1 MRRAFTEGFVPVP
14 ASAFSWRGGN
24 GYAEASDLPA
34 LALHQVWPDSCDEGF
49 TVVSQ
54 KTGEHQ
60 TFVKFGETRGSEGE
74 LQATVFVSLNNKTGR
89 TDKPTS
95 RLSITIFND

>member
-1 MRRAFTEGFVPVP
+1 MRREFTESFAPLD
-14 ASAFSWRGGN
+14 AAAFSWNGGN
-24 GYAEASDLPA
+24 GYAEASDLPM
-34 LALHQVWPDSCDEGF
+34 LRLHQVWQDSCDEGF

-60 TFVKFGETRGSEGE
+60 TFVKFGETRDSEGE

-89 TDKPTS
+89 TDKPAG
-95 RLSITIFND
+95 RLTITIFND